1 MRYVWSEITPTSA
14 LWEQAFSA
22 SDRLG
27 DELRVLRATGR
38 VAERVRPW

>member
-22 SDRLG
+22 DGEKTWETNWTMAHTRRG
-27 DELRVLRATGR
+27 
-38 VAERVRPW
+38 